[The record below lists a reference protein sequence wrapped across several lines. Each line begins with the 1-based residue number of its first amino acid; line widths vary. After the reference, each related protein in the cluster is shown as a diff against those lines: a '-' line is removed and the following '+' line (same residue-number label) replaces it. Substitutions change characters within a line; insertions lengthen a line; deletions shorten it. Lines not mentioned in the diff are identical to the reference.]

1 MPMIIGRG
9 GGSMEDL
16 WAFNDEKLARAI
28 YDSQIPVISAVGHE
42 PDVTISDF
50 VADLRAATPSNAAEL
65 AVPDWRELDHRLN
78 QLAIRM
84 ETAMSGRLNQERK
97 KLSELARSR
106 AMTDP
111 MNPIRDKRVLLDWQQ
126 SRLIAAMQ
134 SVTHKERSRL
144 AALAAGLDAMS
155 PLKVLAR
162 GYSLAYD
169 DKGSLLTSVR
179 TVEAGQKLDL
189 RLADGNL
196 DCTVMKVSK
205 H

>member
-1 MPMIIGRG
+1 
-9 GGSMEDL
+9 
-16 WAFNDEKLARAI
+16 
-28 YDSQIPVISAVGHE
+28 
-42 PDVTISDF
+42 
-50 VADLRAATPSNAAEL
+50 
-65 AVPDWRELDHRLN
+65 
-78 QLAIRM
+78 
-84 ETAMSGRLNQERK
+84 
-97 KLSELARSR
+97 
-106 AMTDP
+106 MTDP